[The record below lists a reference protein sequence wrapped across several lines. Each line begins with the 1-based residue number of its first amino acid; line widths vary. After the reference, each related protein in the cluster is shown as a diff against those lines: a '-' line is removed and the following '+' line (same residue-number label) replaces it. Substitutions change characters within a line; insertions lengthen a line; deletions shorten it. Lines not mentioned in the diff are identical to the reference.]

1 MNFNMSWTRSSA
13 PQSVRQLTGSASS
26 SSDIKTYSMA
36 KVILILLL
44 ALIFE
49 AVGVVFLSKGLKE
62 IGEVSRLSVAE
73 VAGLIA
79 RGVRNPSLL
88 LGVLFEAIFFGA
100 LLYLLSQR
108 DVSLIWPLTSLGFV
122 ITAIAARLFLHEDV
136 SWIRWSGVILIVLG
150 AGLVT
155 WSEKLK
161 DQPARDSNVSG
172 SEQVGEG

>member
-1 MNFNMSWTRSSA
+1 MTKI
-13 PQSVRQLTGSASS
+13 V
-26 SSDIKTYSMA
+26 
-36 KVILILLL
+36 LILLF
-44 ALIFE
+44 ALLFE

-62 IGEVSRLSVAE
+62 IGEISRPSFPEIA
-73 VAGLIA
+73 ALIV
-79 RGVRNPSLL
+79 RGAQNPSLM

-122 ITAIAARLFLHEDV
+122 ITALAARWFLHEHV
-136 SWIRWSGVILIVLG
+136 SPVRWLGVILIVLG

-161 DQPARDSNVSG
+161 ERQATTSEPTAAHQPLDG
-172 SEQVGEG
+172 

>member
-1 MNFNMSWTRSSA
+1 
-13 PQSVRQLTGSASS
+13 
-26 SSDIKTYSMA
+26 MA
-36 KVILILLL
+36 KVVFILLL

-62 IGEVSRLSVAE
+62 IGEPARLSMSELLALM
-73 VAGLIA
+73 G
-79 RGVRNPSLL
+79 RGARNPSLL
-88 LGVLFEAIFFGA
+88 IGILFEAIFFGA

-122 ITAIAARLFLHEDV
+122 ITAITARLFLNEQV
-136 SWIRWSGVILIVLG
+136 GWVRWSGVFLIVLG

-161 DQPARDSNVSG
+161 TPSPAETDTG
-172 SEQVGEG
+172 SSEEVIGS